1 MGEMSTEALVEE
13 KERLSAIVAAANPR
27 ANAGQVRMYVDS
39 FIDYRTAQEN
49 IDANG
54 TIVFHPRTGA
64 PIANPYLPIRA
75 AAMAAMLKLGL
86 RADALWT
93 P

>member
-1 MGEMSTEALVEE
+1 MGEMSRDELRAKLIE
-13 KERLSAIVAAANPR
+13 ANPR
-27 ANAGQVRMYVDS
+27 AKLEIVERYLDA
-39 FIDYRTAQEN
+39 FTDYRTAQAN
-49 IDANG
+49 ITDHG

-64 PIANPYLPIRA
+64 PIVNPYLAIRA
-75 AAMAAMLKLGL
+75 GATKEMDKCKL

>member
-1 MGEMSTEALVEE
+1 MNPDALVAE
-13 KERLSAIVAAANPR
+13 KDRLSAVVAEANPR
-27 ANAGQVRMYVDS
+27 ATSGHVRMYVDA
-39 FIDYRTAQEN
+39 FLDYRAAQEN

-64 PIANPYLPIRA
+64 PIQNPYLPIRA

-86 RADALWT
+86 RADSLWT
-93 P
+93 S